1 MSDSVPGSST
11 ETIGD
16 IQNYLADFNP
26 KDSVISKS
34 EPVLG
39 GADQEDDPTEAGL
52 TLGSADASG
61 SGQYFVDQETGQYY
75 FQSSNG
81 ETLTVVDAD
90 GPVTTGMLEGDDGSH
105 EMDQDTDLAQVMG
118 HSDLIAKGE
127 PELPHNQVVLAGG
140 GSDQYQTVTIVP
152 NDTNSGEVSYVLIV
166 QQNETQEKKGG
177 VGGGEQMAVYDFET
191 ENDPDYVDEDMA
203 MDDKAKVNIAFHEF
217 EYCIHIH
224 YTN

>member
-1 MSDSVPGSST
+1 MSDSVPGTST

-34 EPVLG
+34 EPVLDE
-39 GADQEDDPTEAGL
+39 DQEDPTETGL

-105 EMDQDTDLAQVMG
+105 EMDQDTDLAQVMVQ
-118 HSDLIAKGE
+118 HSDLITKGE
-127 PELPHNQVVLAGG
+127 PDLPHNQVVLTGA

-152 NDTNSGEVSYVLIV
+152 NDSNSGEVSYVLIM
-166 QQNETQEKKGG
+166 QQNETQEKKASG
-177 VGGGEQMAVYDFET
+177 VEVGEDMAVYDFET
-191 ENDPDYVDEDMA
+191 ENDPDYEDEDLSL
-203 MDDKAKVNIAFHEF
+203 DDKAKVVMNLIFHPSGKS
-217 EYCIHIH
+217 
-224 YTN
+224 